1 MEHPESQKYLNATA
15 KKYYTQI
22 CVHLEGADA
31 LEEIDSFGLSM
42 MAHSLDLYKQAA
54 EKINDPSIGV
64 VQTYST
70 GAQQVSAWF
79 SVMKNSLDYFLK
91 YSQRY
96 GMTPKDRE
104 LMIKFKVKRNEKDA
118 LTDL

>member
-1 MEHPESQKYLNATA
+1 
-15 KKYYTQI
+15 
-22 CVHLEGADA
+22 
-31 LEEIDSFGLSM
+31 
-42 MAHSLDLYKQAA
+42 
-54 EKINDPSIGV
+54 
-64 VQTYST
+64 
-70 GAQQVSAWF
+70 
-79 SVMKNSLDYFLK
+79 MKNSLDYFLK